1 MGCIFLYDGNLG
13 CWTILLLS
21 LGCCGLLWTGIFGPS
36 GIWCAFLFL
45 AILICL
51 SHRSPCRLVWLLL
64 LYLRSCLWPPW
75 IHLFVVLIF
84 LCRRWPVRVWPIWHQ
99 EGQTSSGCLGLDCLR
114 QLFLRLLSQVCR
126 IPRCH
131 RHHYGLL
138 PIQGKLGPFFSL
150 RDRPPFWRDPCF
162 LSLSSHC
169 PPTLGGVL
177 LGPQSCTWSRW
188 QLFVKAPP
196 MVGPTWTRVRFTLG
210 SDCLP
215 TLSQG
220 TALPWPHV
228 SWSVYCSHA
237 RDSMIRVIQGCT
249 STSYSSMSPWGL
261 FTTSYSVCL
270 HGILYPMTDCYVY
283 DWRRALKPASADALR
298 VSLWFYYW

>member
-1 MGCIFLYDGNLG
+1 MACESVANLAPRRSNFFG
-13 CWTILLLS
+13 MSRFRLS
-21 LGCCGLLWTGIFGPS
+21 EA
-36 GIWCAFLFL
+36 AFLAPSFTS
-45 AILICL
+45 L
-51 SHRSPCRLVWLLL
+51 SHSSLPQTP
-64 LYLRSCLWPPW
+64 LWPFT
-75 IHLFVVLIF
+75 H
-84 LCRRWPVRVWPIWHQ
+84 
-99 EGQTSSGCLGLDCLR
+99 SK
-114 QLFLRLLSQVCR
+114 
-126 IPRCH
+126 
-131 RHHYGLL
+131 
-138 PIQGKLGPFFSL
+138 GKLGPFFSL